1 MITPI
6 ELSSKSFNKSG
17 LGYEKKDV
25 DNFMKEVSSSYE
37 ILYKENVELKDK
49 INALNEG
56 IQYYKTIEK
65 TIQKALV
72 LAEQTAEE
80 TKEAARKNA
89 KAIEDQA
96 HVKASLILED
106 SKRQLDEIH
115 QKTIRLIEQYDLYRA
130 QYKNLAKA
138 QVELLESESF
148 QIHVANLAAFTK
160 PEIHVNT
167 KEESNEENSEQEDA
181 LNKSENHSANEMD
194 ALDILPIENI

>member
-17 LGYEKKDV
+17 LGYDKKDV
-25 DNFMKEVSSSYE
+25 DNFMKEIISSYE
-37 ILYKENVELKDK
+37 TLYKENVELKDK
-49 INALNEG
+49 INVLNEG

-80 TKEAARKNA
+80 TKEAARQKA

-96 HVKASLILED
+96 KVKASILLED
-106 SKRQLDEIH
+106 AKHQLNDVH
-115 QKTIRLIEQYDLYRA
+115 QKTIRLTQQYELYKA
-130 QYKNLAKA
+130 QYKNLAAA
-138 QVELLESESF
+138 QIELLQSDTF
-148 QIHVANLAAFTK
+148 QIQIANLEAFIK
-160 PEIHVNT
+160 PEESQETNEEMDAFNSENEMN
-167 KEESNEENSEQEDA
+167 EESTDELA
-181 LNKSENHSANEMD
+181 AAGD

>member
-6 ELSSKSFNKSG
+6 ELNSKVFNKSG

-25 DNFMKEVSSSYE
+25 DNFMKEVCTSYE
-37 ILYKENVELKDK
+37 TLYKENVELKDK

-80 TKEAARKNA
+80 TKEAAKKNA
-89 KAIEDQA
+89 KAIEAQA
-96 HVKASLILED
+96 KVQASMLVED
-106 SKRQLDEIH
+106 AKRQLEEIH
-115 QKTIRLIEQYDLYRA
+115 QKTIRLIEQYDLYKA

-138 QVELLESESF
+138 QMELLESESF
-148 QIHVANLAAFTK
+148 QIHVANIEAFMK
-160 PEIHVNT
+160 PEVDSNFNAKMVDET
-167 KEESNEENSEQEDA
+167 TQEEDSSIE
-181 LNKSENHSANEMD
+181 KSKAANDDLQM
-194 ALDILPIENI
+194 LSIENI